1 MIENKFDAIVVGAG
15 PAGTSA
21 ALVMA
26 QSGLNVALVERGDFP
41 GSKNVMGGQIY
52 SKSLNE
58 IVPEFWKE
66 APLERVV
73 AEKRFWFL
81 SKDSKVS
88 VAHKTPKFAQ
98 PPYNSCTVLRAKF
111 DKWFVGK
118 AIEKGAF
125 YIPETLVEDVI
136 RDNKG
141 RIIGVKTGRAEG
153 ELYAPVVVAADGVNS
168 LLSKAAGFHPELSPE
183 NVALAV
189 KEIIAMPRNRIQ
201 DLFDL
206 EGEQGCTIEI
216 AGEITKGMVGVGF
229 IYTNKTTLSVGV
241 GCILSDW
248 VNYKMSPYDLIE
260 EMKNHPVVKPLLEGG
275 QIREYLA
282 HLIPEG
288 GYNAMPLLVSDGFL
302 VAGDAGMMGNGLHQE
317 GSNLAMTSGKMA
329 AETIIEAHKKGDFS
343 ARCLSLYKRK
353 LDESYVIKD
362 LKKYRNSY
370 AYLEGNRQLLTTYPE
385 IINNAATEFLTVDG
399 VPKWEKQKKIF
410 RSTLKKRN
418 LWGLIKDAYSAWRAF
433 G

>member
-1 MIENKFDAIVVGAG
+1 MR
-15 PAGTSA
+15 
-21 ALVMA
+21 
-26 QSGLNVALVERGDFP
+26 VALVERGDFP

-52 SKSLNE
+52 SRTLNE
-58 IVPEFWKE
+58 LVPDFWKE
-66 APLERVV
+66 APLERYVT
-73 AEKRFWFL
+73 EKRLWFL

-88 VAHKTPKFAQ
+88 VSHKNPKFAQ

-111 DKWFVGK
+111 DKWFVAK
-118 AIEKGAF
+118 AVEKGAF
-125 YIPETLVEDVI
+125 YIPETLVEDVV
-136 RDNKG
+136 RDAQGK
-141 RIIGVKTGRAEG
+141 IVGVKTGRADG

-168 LLSKAAGFHPELSPE
+168 LLAKAAGFHSELSPE

-189 KEIIAMPRNRIQ
+189 KEIIAMPKNRIQ

-206 EGEQGCTIEI
+206 EADQGVTIEI

-248 VNYKMSPYDLIE
+248 VNYKISPYDLIE

-275 QIREYLA
+275 QVREYLA

-288 GYNAMPLLVSDGFL
+288 GYNAMPTLYADGFL
-302 VAGDAGMMGNGLHQE
+302 VVGDAGMMVNGLHQE
-317 GSNLAMTSGKMA
+317 GSNLAMTSGKLA
-329 AETIIEAHKKGDFS
+329 AETILEAHRAGDFS
-343 ARCLSLYKRK
+343 ARGLSLYKKK
-353 LDESYVIKD
+353 LHESYVMKD

-370 AYLEGNRQLLTTYPE
+370 TYLESNRQLLTLYPE
-385 IINNAATEFLTVDG
+385 IINEAATEFLTVDG
-399 VPKWEKQKKIF
+399 VSKWEKQKKIF
-410 RSTLKKRN
+410 RSTLKKRS
-418 LWGLIKDAYSAWRAF
+418 LWGLFKDAFSTWRAF

>member
-1 MIENKFDAIVVGAG
+1 M
-15 PAGTSA
+15 
-21 ALVMA
+21 LA
-26 QSGLNVALVERGDFP
+26 QNGLNVALVERGDFP

-52 SKSLNE
+52 SRALNE
-58 IVPEFWKE
+58 LVPEFWKE
-66 APLERVV
+66 APLERYVT
-73 AEKRFWFL
+73 EKRFWFL

-88 VAHKTPKFAQ
+88 VSHKTPKFAQ

-125 YIPETLVEDVI
+125 YIPETLVEEVI
-136 RDNKG
+136 RNAQG
-141 RIIGVKTGRAEG
+141 IIIGVKTGRTDG

-168 LLSKAAGFHPELSPE
+168 LLSKAAGFHTEISPE

-189 KEIIAMPRNRIQ
+189 KEIISMPKNRIQ

-206 EGEQGCTIEI
+206 EGDQGLTIEI

-248 VNYKMSPYDLIE
+248 VNYKISPYDLIE
-260 EMKNHPVVKPLLEGG
+260 EMKNHPVVKPLLAGG
-275 QIREYLA
+275 QTREYLA

-288 GYNAMPLLVSDGFL
+288 GYNAMPILCSDGFL
-302 VAGDAGMMGNGLHQE
+302 VVGDAGMMVNGLHQE
-317 GSNLAMTSGKMA
+317 GSNLAMTSGKLA
-329 AETIIEAHKKGDFS
+329 AETILEAHRKGNFS
-343 ARCLSLYKRK
+343 ARGLSLYKKK
-353 LDESYVIKD
+353 LTESYIMKD
-362 LKKYRNSY
+362 LKKYRHSY
-370 AYLEGNRQLLTTYPE
+370 AYLESNRQLLTLYPE
-385 IINNAATEFLTVDG
+385 IINEAATEFLTVDG
-399 VPKWEKQKKIF
+399 VPKREKQRKIF
-410 RSTLKKRN
+410 WSTLKKRS
-418 LWGLIKDAYSAWRAF
+418 LWGLAKDAFSAWRAF